1 MIHIVTRNDSEPYRI
16 EFDTMEHIAMK
27 AARLQEYG
35 DVNQFRLEEAL
46 DPTPQ
51 AGEVVIAVA
60 ASGLNPVDLY
70 LRQGYLKEFMPI
82 ELPGILGI
90 DAAGTITAVGEGVT
104 GFAVGDRVVGHLP
117 INGRGAHAQKAVVP
131 VAGLAKL
138 PASLSFEAGA
148 TLPVAGLTARDAVD
162 SLGAMPGQRVLVVG
176 ALGAVGRAAV
186 QYLKEIGA
194 TPVAGVRAAR
204 LSEGK
209 ALAGEAIDVETA
221 VGAQFDH
228 AVSAAP
234 AVAGKVPALVK
245 DGGTVAS
252 VVQTPPEAN
261 PGERVKVAQIMTQ
274 DNPAKLA
281 AVVDAAARGELV
293 IPIAR
298 TFPLAELG
306 AAHGALAEAPH
317 GKIVL
322 TH

>member
-1 MIHIVTRNDSEPYRI
+1 
-16 EFDTMEHIAMK
+16 MK

-35 DVNQFRLEEAL
+35 DVNQFRLEDAP
-46 DPTPQ
+46 DPAPK

-60 ASGLNPVDLY
+60 VSGLNPVDLY
-70 LRQGYLKEFMPI
+70 VRQGYLKEFIPI

-90 DAAGTITAVGEGVT
+90 DAAGTITAVGEGVS

-117 INGRGAHAQKAVVP
+117 INGHGAHAQKAAVP

-138 PASLSFEAGA
+138 PANLSFEAGA
-148 TLPVAGLTARDAVD
+148 TLPLVGLTARDAVD
-162 SLGAMPGQRVLVVG
+162 ALNVRPGQRVLVAG

-194 TPVAGVRAAR
+194 TPVAGVRGAR

-221 VGAQFDH
+221 AGAQFDH
-228 AVSAAP
+228 AVSTAP

-261 PGERVKVAQIMTQ
+261 PGERVKIASIMTQ
-274 DNPAKLA
+274 DNPAKLQ
-281 AVVDAAARGELV
+281 AVVDAAARGELD
-293 IPIAR
+293 IPIAQ

-306 AAHGALAEAPH
+306 AAHTALSAAPH
-317 GKIVL
+317 GKIVV